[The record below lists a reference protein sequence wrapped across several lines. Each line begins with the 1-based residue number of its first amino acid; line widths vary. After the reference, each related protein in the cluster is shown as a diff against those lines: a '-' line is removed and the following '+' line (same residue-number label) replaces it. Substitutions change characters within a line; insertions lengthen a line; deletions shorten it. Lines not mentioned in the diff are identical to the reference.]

1 MTRVFFDTNVL
12 LDVLRQCEPFVRH
25 AQPVWLLAERGRITG
40 LVSTLSFSNI
50 FYIVR
55 RYTDAKTALKTL
67 HLLRAAFTPVAC
79 DERMIDQALAARF
92 ADFEDAIQYFSARNA
107 EADCIITRDAGHFGS
122 AAIPV
127 LTPAQFLATYHVE

>member
-12 LDVLRQCEPFVRH
+12 LDVLRQREPFVRH
-25 AQPVWLLAERGRITG
+25 AQPVWLLAERGKVRG
-40 LVSTLSFSNI
+40 LVSTLSFANI

-55 RYTDAKTALKTL
+55 RGTDSQTARRTL

-79 DERMIDQALAARF
+79 DARLIDLALAADF
-92 ADFEDAIQYFSARNA
+92 SDFEDAIQYYSASSA
-107 EADCIITRDAGHFGS
+107 AADCILSRDAEHFQR

-127 LTPAQFLATYHVE
+127 LTPAQFLATYRLD